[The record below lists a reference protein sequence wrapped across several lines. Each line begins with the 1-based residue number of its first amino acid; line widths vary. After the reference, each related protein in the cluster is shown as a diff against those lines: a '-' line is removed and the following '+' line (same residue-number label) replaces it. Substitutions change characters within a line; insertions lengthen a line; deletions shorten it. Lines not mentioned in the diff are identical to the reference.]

1 MAFYGFCNIALIPLR
16 KQASHR
22 SEMVS
27 QLLFGEA
34 YEIMEYEN
42 DWLLIK
48 THFDQYEGYIDRNQL
63 SLIREE
69 EYIRYYQKQ
78 NTIVSQENTSLFD
91 KRRNFSFQI
100 PPGAS
105 LPLSDNQRISMGAEW
120 FEITQLPPAKS
131 MEEHL
136 HSFINT
142 PYLWGGRSP
151 LGIDCSGFNQIIF
164 KMSGIR
170 LQRDASQQA
179 KQGIDI
185 DNLEQVR
192 CGDLAFFQNNNGFI
206 THTGILL
213 NKQSII
219 HASGK
224 VRIDKIDKKGIFNL
238 EKEEY
243 SHKLHSIKRVLS
255 K

>member
-1 MAFYGFCNIALIPLR
+1 MAFYGFCNIALIPIR

-48 THFDQYEGYIDRNQL
+48 TQFDQYEGYIDRNQL
-63 SLIREE
+63 ALLREE
-69 EYIRYYQKQ
+69 EFNQYYQKHRPSVAQ
-78 NTIVSQENTSLFD
+78 ANTILFD

-100 PPGAS
+100 TAGAY
-105 LPLSDNQRISMGAEW
+105 LPLNDNQHIRMGAEW
-120 FEITQLPPAKS
+120 FEIAQLPPAKS
-131 MEEHL
+131 LEEHL
-136 HSFINT
+136 YSFINT

-164 KMSGIR
+164 KMLGIS
-170 LQRDASQQA
+170 LLRDASQQA
-179 KQGIDI
+179 KQGISI
-185 DNLEQVR
+185 DNLDEVR
-192 CGDLAFFQNNNGFI
+192 CGDLAFFENNNGYI
-206 THTGILL
+206 SHTGILL
-213 NKQSII
+213 NKQQII

-224 VRIDKIDKKGIFNL
+224 VRIDKIDKNGIFNL

-243 SHKLHSIKRVLS
+243 THKLHSIKRVHS
-255 K
+255 

>member
-1 MAFYGFCNIALIPLR
+1 MAFYGFCNIAIIPLR

-22 SEMVS
+22 SEIVS

-34 YEIMEYEN
+34 YEILEYEN

-48 THFDQYEGYIDRNQL
+48 TQFDQYEGYIDRNQL
-63 SLIREE
+63 ALLREE
-69 EYIRYYQKQ
+69 EYTHNYQKQ
-78 NTIVSQENTSLFD
+78 HPIVAQGYTLLFD

-100 PPGAS
+100 TPGAD
-105 LPLSDNQRISMGAEW
+105 LPLTDNQYIRIGAEW
-120 FEITQLPPAKS
+120 FEIAQLPPAKS
-131 MEEHL
+131 LEEHL
-136 HSFINT
+136 YSFINT

-151 LGIDCSGFNQIIF
+151 LGIDCSGYNQIIY
-164 KMSGIR
+164 KMLGIS
-170 LQRDASQQA
+170 LPRDASQQA
-179 KQGIDI
+179 KQGISI
-185 DNLEQVR
+185 DKLEQVR
-192 CGDLAFFQNNNGFI
+192 CGDLAFFENKNGFI
-206 THTGILL
+206 SHTGILL
-213 NKQSII
+213 DKQHII

-255 K
+255 